1 MMMTVLEALHW
12 HHPADVSGRKNDEP
26 NTLSFLTPSLLHD
39 TTVTA
44 LYTHRPTVGRWWGV
58 RTETNLAAADFHGY
72 WFDNTIGSAPDVKVS
87 WYSWEKPSPWK
98 YLLIAGNLTL
108 REQKAELDLSRLPL
122 PPETCR
128 FMDLWEKRELSFD
141 EVRALTVR
149 PNNFR
154 LIGIAEK

>member
-1 MMMTVLEALHW
+1 M
-12 HHPADVSGRKNDEP
+12 
-26 NTLSFLTPSLLHD
+26 
-39 TTVTA
+39 
-44 LYTHRPTVGRWWGV
+44 
-58 RTETNLAAADFHGY
+58 
-72 WFDNTIGSAPDVKVS
+72 KVS

-128 FMDLWEKRELSFD
+128 FMDLWENRELSFE